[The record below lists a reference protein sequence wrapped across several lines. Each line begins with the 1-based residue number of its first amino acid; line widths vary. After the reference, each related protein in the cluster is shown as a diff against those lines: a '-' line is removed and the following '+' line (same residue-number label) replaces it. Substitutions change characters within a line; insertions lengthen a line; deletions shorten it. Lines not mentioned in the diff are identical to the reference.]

1 MNMTCYRLAPPQA
14 NGFFSDLSSERK
26 TTPHRS
32 LRFQHDWLQAAHLAY
47 AIKLHSLFEVRRL
60 STQADRITGS
70 TTPAPSG
77 SWIYRPWLDLLV
89 GCGAWSAPLLAIA
102 TWHTPTHTHGYAV
115 AFYFLAVVFNYP
127 HFMATIY
134 RAYHT
139 RENFEKYKFFT
150 LHLTL
155 LIVLTGILLHTSYRL
170 LPWIF
175 TLYIC
180 WSPWHYTGQN
190 YGIMIMFARRA
201 GTQVTTSQRRWLHA
215 AFIASYLML
224 LASFQT
230 GGSNDPLIISMGLPA
245 KFTLPLRLVLGAAFA
260 IFAFIAFRPLV
271 HRSGLRAMAPPL
283 TLVLTQFLWFVLPTL
298 LELRAA
304 YQIPQTRYSS
314 GILAVL
320 HSAQYIWITS
330 YYQQREARAAGQS
343 GWRMITYFLTLV
355 AGGIAL
361 FIPGPW
367 LVSYIFHYDFTT
379 SFLIFTALV
388 NIHHFLLDGAL
399 WKLRDSRIASLLID
413 RGAKSQAAAHAVGE
427 SYPAGPARRTGARIF
442 SSPAFRITLASLLFL
457 WSGMDQI
464 HFALGSNDGNLAA
477 LQRAARM
484 NPYDSMLEA
493 RIASVETKAGR
504 RDAAVEAFTRAVAIN
519 PHNAALQHAC
529 ARAMLEDGRYTD
541 AYDHY
546 RKMLEMFPRDSD
558 ALLNY
563 GLLAARLGHPEEAVD
578 SWEKAVDLNPN
589 QPNAQLYLAEALDQK
604 GEHAAAARHWEA
616 FLQLA
621 AAHPNDPVASTGQE
635 ISATIQLAD
644 DQTQI
649 NHADAAL
656 TGYLS
661 AIALAEQAGD
671 AKLESL
677 ALGHLA
683 DLQEKKGGAQAAV
696 HSYQRS
702 LALDTK
708 AGDPRSEAF
717 DWFNYGQFLRRHG
730 QPEELAYACFLKA
743 EDLLGSTGGPDLQT
757 IQTIRVDVESRLG
770 DKAAAARKDLPQYL
784 ARAISLPANSF

>member
-1 MNMTCYRLAPPQA
+1 MSTETATI
-14 NGFFSDLSSERK
+14 SVSS
-26 TTPHRS
+26 
-32 LRFQHDWLQAAHLAY
+32 AASP
-47 AIKLHSLFEVRRL
+47 KS
-60 STQADRITGS
+60 
-70 TTPAPSG
+70 P
-77 SWIYRPWLDLLV
+77 WIYRPWLDLLI

-102 TWHTPTHTHGYAV
+102 TWLTPLHEHGWAV
-115 AFYFLAVVFNYP
+115 GFYLFALIFNYP

-155 LIVLTGILLHTSYRL
+155 LLVITGILLHASYRWV
-170 LPWIF
+170 PWIF

-190 YGIMIMFARRA
+190 YGIMMMFARRA
-201 GTQVTTSQRRWLHA
+201 GTQVTQAERRWLHA
-215 AFIASYLML
+215 AFVASYLML
-224 LASFQT
+224 LASFET
-230 GGSNDPLIISMGLPA
+230 GGSSDPLILSLGLPP
-245 KFTLPLRLVLGAAFA
+245 KITLPLRFALGATFA
-260 IFAFIAFRPLV
+260 IFAFMGFQPLV
-271 HRSGLRAMAPPL
+271 RRSSLRAMAAPL
-283 TLVLTQFLWFVLPTL
+283 TLVFTQFLWFVLPTL

-314 GILAVL
+314 GVLAVL

-330 YYQQREARAAGQS
+330 YYQQREARAAGAS
-343 GWRMITYFLTLV
+343 PWRMITYFLTLI

-413 RGAKSQAAAHAVGE
+413 QSDKKAVGAE
-427 SYPAGPARRTGARIF
+427 TPADSQIVGASRRLGARIF
-442 SSPAFRITLASLLFL
+442 SSPLFRVALAALLFL
-457 WSGMDQI
+457 WGGMDQI
-464 HFALGSNDGNLAA
+464 HFALGTNDGNLVA

-484 NPYDSMLEA
+484 NPYDSMLIA
-493 RIASVETKAGR
+493 RIATAETKAGR
-504 RDAAVEAFTRAVAIN
+504 RDAAVAAMTRAVAIN

-529 ARAMLEDGRYTD
+529 ARAMLEDGRYAD
-541 AYDHY
+541 AFDHY

-563 GLLAARLGHPEEAVD
+563 GLLAARLGHPEEAVE
-578 SWEKAVDLNPN
+578 SWEKAVDVNPN

-604 GEHAAAARHWEA
+604 DEHAAAARHWQA

-621 AAHPNDPVASTGQE
+621 ASHRDDPLATTQQE
-635 ISATIQLAD
+635 TSATIQLAD
-644 DQTQI
+644 DEAHI
-649 NHADAAL
+649 NHVDEAL

-661 AIALAEQAGD
+661 AIALAEHAHD
-671 AKLESL
+671 ARLGSL
-677 ALGHLA
+677 ALAHLA
-683 DLQEKKGGAQAAV
+683 DLEEKKGAVPSAA
-696 HSYQRS
+696 HAYQRS
-702 LALDTK
+702 LALDAT

-730 QPEELAYACFLKA
+730 ESEELAYACFLKA
-743 EDLLGSTGGPDLQT
+743 ESLLGATGGADLQT
-757 IQTIRVDVESRLG
+757 IQTIRRDVEGRVG
-770 DKAAAARKDLPQYL
+770 KKAAAAQKDLPAL
-784 ARAISLPANSF
+784 LDRALKVTPGTP